1 MPAVSIIFIGM
12 SLIVKFTSITSLVVP
27 GILVTIAFSFFAS
40 KFNKELLP
48 TFVLPI
54 SAMDIPLCI
63 YEFLFEFSI
72 SNSIFSL
79 TFLMFF
85 RYLV

>member
-1 MPAVSIIFIGM
+1 M

-40 KFNKELLP
+40 KFSNELLP

-54 SAMDIPLCI
+54 SAMDIPL
-63 YEFLFEFSI
+63 
-72 SNSIFSL
+72 
-79 TFLMFF
+79 
-85 RYLV
+85 

>member
-1 MPAVSIIFIGM
+1 MPAVSIIFIGI
-12 SLIVKFTSITSLVVP
+12 SLIVKLTSITSLVVP

-54 SAMDIPLCI
+54 SAIDIPL
-63 YEFLFEFSI
+63 
-72 SNSIFSL
+72 
-79 TFLMFF
+79 
-85 RYLV
+85 